1 VEVFKA
7 RRTALAKKIGEPI
20 LFMGVGYRARN
31 LPLTSFPFRQDST
44 FLYYTGCDVP
54 NAAALIEPCGTT
66 TLFLPIPGPGDAL
79 WHGTT
84 PTTEQR
90 RETFGVDAVLCN
102 STLRKT
108 VSDRALHTL
117 AIPDTERTRLA
128 ADLAQTE
135 LKFGKVHG
143 SERLVAAVIHD
154 RRVKSSIEI
163 AHMTRAIEHTEAA
176 FRTIM
181 GSTHAGETEAGL
193 TALFEASLAAKGL
206 TTGYATILSQR
217 GEVLHNHHHDLT
229 LENGQLLLVDGGG
242 EVDSGYGCDITRTW
256 PVSGKFSP
264 RQAAVYSAVLQA
276 QEASIALCT
285 PGRPYRDVHDA
296 SSRVIAQFLIDEK
309 VIVNCSL
316 DDAVARGAQATF
328 FPHGIGHHLG
338 LDVHDLENF
347 GDIPSYP
354 SGTGRSKQFGTK
366 YLRLN
371 LPLQEGWVVTVEP
384 GFYAVPAILND
395 TAVIDPLKDI
405 VDFERA
411 REFIGFGGIRLEDDI
426 LVTAGEPKNLSE
438 GIPKQIA
445 DLEQIVGRGPTVAS
459 RFAV

>member
-1 VEVFKA
+1 M
-7 RRTALAKKIGEPI
+7 T
-20 LFMGVGYRARN
+20 
-31 LPLTSFPFRQDST
+31 
-44 FLYYTGCDVP
+44 
-54 NAAALIEPCGTT
+54 
-66 TLFLPIPGPGDAL
+66 
-79 WHGTT
+79 H
-84 PTTEQR
+84 
-90 RETFGVDAVLCN
+90 
-102 STLRKT
+102 
-108 VSDRALHTL
+108 
-117 AIPDTERTRLA
+117 AI
-128 ADLAQTE
+128 Q
-135 LKFGKVHG
+135 
-143 SERLVAAVIHD
+143 
-154 RRVKSSIEI
+154 
-163 AHMTRAIEHTEAA
+163 HTEAA
-176 FRTIM
+176 FRSIM
-181 GSTHAGETEAGL
+181 RSTHAGETETGL

-217 GEVLHNHHHDLT
+217 GEVLHNHSHDLT

-242 EVDSGYGCDITRTW
+242 EVSSGYGCDITRTW
-256 PVSGKFSP
+256 PVSGKFTA
-264 RQAAVYSAVLQA
+264 RQASVYSAVLEA

-316 DDAVARGAQATF
+316 DDAVTRGAQATF

-354 SGTGRSKQFGTK
+354 RGTGRSKQFGTK

-371 LPLQEGWVVTVEP
+371 LPLEQGWVVTVEP

-395 TAVIDPLKDI
+395 TAVIEPLKDI

-426 LVTAGEPKNLSE
+426 LVTEGEPKNLSI
-438 GIPKQIA
+438 GVPKQIA
-445 DLEQIVGRGPTVAS
+445 DLEEIIGSGPTVAA